1 MIVYTQIA
9 TQNLSITSEQW
20 RRGSKNRQGQKLQFF
35 HRHCKFLTEFWQK
48 LQIFDRKDY
57 GCSTPNFSSKIS
69 LKMEVFSPKFGI
81 FKRTFSDEK
90 IFDNFLTV
98 KNLRFAT
105 APITIFPLGMM
116 PQLVNRI
123 KILLNRIGFVISRI
137 AHLYYQIQAMV

>member
-1 MIVYTQIA
+1 
-9 TQNLSITSEQW
+9 
-20 RRGSKNRQGQKLQFF
+20 
-35 HRHCKFLTEFWQK
+35 
-48 LQIFDRKDY
+48 
-57 GCSTPNFSSKIS
+57 
-69 LKMEVFSPKFGI
+69 MEVFSPKFGI